1 MNVLACLFVKGNPF
15 LARFKAGLNN
25 ESNGRDPNRSYT
37 SNKPATVPGT
47 PTDKAPSLL
56 KPLITFPLSSKYMSF
71 VAANGAFSLK
81 SKLP

>member
-15 LARFKAGLNN
+15 LARLKAGLNK
-25 ESNGRDPNRSYT
+25 ESNGKDPNLSYT

-47 PTDKAPSLL
+47 PIDRGPSLL

-81 SKLP
+81 SRLP